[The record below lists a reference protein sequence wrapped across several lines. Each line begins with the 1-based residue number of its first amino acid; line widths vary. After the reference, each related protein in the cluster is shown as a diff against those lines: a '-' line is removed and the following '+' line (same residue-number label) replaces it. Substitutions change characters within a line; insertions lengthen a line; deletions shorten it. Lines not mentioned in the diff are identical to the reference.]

1 MVNRRSNS
9 DIHFKTIFEESKT
22 LMEKLDV
29 EFKLPRITKHQ
40 IHRPNTLSVSIEEYF
55 RISVYNLLYDHV
67 LDDLK
72 DRFLS
77 KKNLTVYKLL
87 LLIPKSVVDIK
98 SDDINYIAEI
108 VHKEYSYLHIEK
120 QFFISE
126 LELWIAKWA
135 RVKNEGKYK
144 IYYLFF

>member
-1 MVNRRSNS
+1 MWNLSYQ
-9 DIHFKTIFEESKT
+9 
-22 LMEKLDV
+22 
-29 EFKLPRITKHQ
+29 RITKHQ
-40 IHRPNTLSVSIEEYF
+40 INRPNILSVSIEEYF
-55 RISVYNLLYDHV
+55 RISVYNVLYDHI

-77 KKNLTVYKLL
+77 KKKLTVYKLL

-108 VHKEYSYLHIEK
+108 VDKEYSYLHIEK
-120 QFFISE
+120 QYLTSE
-126 LELWIAKWA
+126 LELWIAKWT